1 MPAIKS
7 VTPKQREFAPQ
18 KGNRWDQAAG
28 KVPAPKP
35 KLEPLPVATSGGAAK
50 ITIQKQPILAPP
62 RPVVG
67 LTAAQPLLARYTLPP
82 DERKP
87 LGGLLTDQPKAEIPG
102 PRLAPMDL
110 VKPDPTEPGPDTD
123 TTPPKPVVQ
132 AFELDAP
139 PNGFRAIPLYQDLVI
154 DADPKQVA
162 AAERF
167 GDATARGIPPV
178 IAERFFEA
186 QTDAKSAESTQRLLM
201 FGLAAVALWALAG

>member
-7 VTPKQREFAPQ
+7 VTPKHRTFAPQ
-18 KGNRWDQAAG
+18 KGNKWDQAAG

-35 KLEPLPVATSGGAAK
+35 KPEPVAASGGAAK
-50 ITIQKQPILAPP
+50 VAIQKQPILAPP
-62 RPVVG
+62 RPLVAI
-67 LTAAQPLLARYTLPP
+67 TATPPLLARYTLPP
-82 DERKP
+82 DERQP

-110 VKPDPTEPGPDTD
+110 VKPDPPEPSPDAD

-132 AFELDAP
+132 EFTLDAP

-178 IAERFFEA
+178 VAERFFEA
-186 QTDAKSAESTQRLLM
+186 QTDAKSTESTQRVLM